1 MCGLIYG
8 AMVAMAA
15 LPVGQYD
22 LGGGVTLRV
31 HRLLVPSDWALSA
44 YTKAQT
50 DCAMAG
56 GMKLRAL
63 VRERNADW
71 VACAVYLGDG
81 AVYAPTAGDAL
92 VFVYRDAGG
101 ERRYVSTDILAAA
114 DPTERVTW
122 TAWKAQVRF
131 RSSDTPTTPKGGYG
145 FVAAFKPGSLPR
157 DAKGRLVMPDAVERR

>member
-1 MCGLIYG
+1 MCGLIFG
-8 AMVAMAA
+8 MAVMAA
-15 LPVGQYD
+15 LPAGQYD
-22 LGGGVTLRV
+22 LGGGVTLKV
-31 HRLLVPSDWALSA
+31 VKLLVPSDWALSA

-71 VACAVYLGDG
+71 VACAVYLDEG
-81 AVYAPTAGDAL
+81 AVYAPPAGDAL
-92 VFVYRDAGG
+92 VFVYG
-101 ERRYVSTDILAAA
+101 ESRYVSTDILAAA

-122 TAWKAQVRF
+122 SAWKAQMRF
-131 RSSDTPTTPKGGYG
+131 RSGDTPTTPKGGYG
-145 FVAAFKPGSLPR
+145 FVVAFKPGSLPR